1 MRKLFFLLP
10 GLFITGISLKA
21 TVHTVSNDPNKPAQF
36 TSPTVALAAAA
47 PGDTLY
53 IYGSPNVYA
62 NQFVINKSI
71 TIIGAGFN
79 TRKDIGYKT
88 VFTLIDLVGSGSPL
102 SLSNVTIEGLYVSD
116 LRIQAGQLIHFSNIA
131 IRNTII
137 SQSLSGQSGSPVACG
152 STYTNWLIENSF
164 IGLFAPAGNSTCNPI
179 APVTNGFLV
188 KNSIISNTGGLS
200 AYNITYLNC
209 QMGLANSG
217 GSNFSNQLN
226 CTFNNT
232 IFYGISFLQ
241 SSANQNNQF
250 NNCLTYLTQGPSP
263 TFDLNSWTGGAS
275 GSATNCIIN
284 QNPLWVTTPNIN
296 IFSVSTPAIR
306 NVYNPILNAGSPAIN
321 AGTDGTDI
329 GLTGG
334 TIPYNYLAEPKIP
347 VVRKYQLVN
356 AVVPPNGTV
365 TVNATATK
373 AQ

>member
-1 MRKLFFLLP
+1 MRKLFLLLP
-10 GLFITGISLKA
+10 VLFLISISLNA

-88 VFTLIDLVGSGSPL
+88 VFTLIELVGAGAPL
-102 SLSNVTIEGLYVSD
+102 SLSNVNIEGLYITD
-116 LRIQAGQLIHFSNIA
+116 IRIQAGQVIHFSNIS
-131 IRNTII
+131 IRNSILYGG
-137 SQSLSGQSGSPVACG
+137 LSGQVGSPVACG
-152 STYTNWLIENSF
+152 STYTNWHIENCF
-164 IGLFAPAGNSTCNPI
+164 IGTFAPAGNSTCNPI

-188 KNSIISNTGGLS
+188 KNSIISNTGGLT
-200 AYNITYLNC
+200 AYNVTYLNC
-209 QMGLANSG
+209 QIGLANSG
-217 GSNFSNQLN
+217 GGNFANQLN

-232 IFYGISFLQ
+232 ILYRMNFIQ
-241 SSANQNNQF
+241 SSVNQNNQF
-250 NNCLTYLTQGPSP
+250 NNCITYLTQGPSP
-263 TFDLNSWTGGAS
+263 TFDLNSWTNGAS
-275 GSATNCIIN
+275 GSAANCIIN
-284 QNPLWVTTPNIN
+284 QNPLWVTTPDMT
-296 IFSVSTPAIR
+296 IFSNSTPGIR
-306 NVYNPILNAGSPAIN
+306 NVYDPVLNAGSPAIN

-347 VVRKYQLVN
+347 VIRKYQLVN
-356 AVVPPNGTV
+356 AVVPPSGTV